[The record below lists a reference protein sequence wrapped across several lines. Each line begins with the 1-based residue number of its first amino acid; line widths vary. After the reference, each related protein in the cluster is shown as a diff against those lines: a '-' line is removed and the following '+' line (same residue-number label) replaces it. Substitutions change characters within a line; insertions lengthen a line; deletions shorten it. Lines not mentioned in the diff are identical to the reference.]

1 MNGQK
6 NMKINSFKLMIV
18 SMVAFFMLVFIYDF
32 SFAGDSPVDII
43 VLSQGESRSIDFEY
57 DAAFPDA
64 DSYHVAV
71 VTASSHDGEIHQ
83 LKVDIV
89 PIGDT
94 GAEIAYF
101 SWGIFFNY
109 TAGGF
114 DLFEVL
120 EPKFTYG
127 YKHVTH
133 VIDVNPDVSVGFIF
147 SAAMVEYSHFDFPLD
162 MAMTLT
168 MSN

>member
-1 MNGQK
+1 MKK
-6 NMKINSFKLMIV
+6 NTFTKAIIL
-18 SMVAFFMLVFIYDF
+18 VAAFVLQVFAVGL
-32 SFAGDSPVDII
+32 SFAGDSTVDII

-57 DAAFPDA
+57 DSTFPDA
-64 DSYHVAV
+64 GSYHVAV
-71 VTASSHDGEIHQ
+71 VTATSYDGEIHQ
-83 LKVDIV
+83 LKADIV

-101 SWGIFFNY
+101 SWGIFYNY
-109 TAGGF
+109 TAGGLN
-114 DLFEVL
+114 LFEVL
-120 EPKFTYG
+120 EPKYTYG

-133 VIDVNPDVSVGFIF
+133 IIDVKPDLSIGLIF
-147 SAAMVEYSHFDFPLD
+147 SAAMVEYSHFDFPLS